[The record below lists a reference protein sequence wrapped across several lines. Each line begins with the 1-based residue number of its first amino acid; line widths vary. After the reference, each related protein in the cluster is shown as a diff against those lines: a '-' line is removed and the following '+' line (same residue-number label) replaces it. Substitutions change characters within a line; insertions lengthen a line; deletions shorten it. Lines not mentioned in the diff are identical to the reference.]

1 MSELL
6 APVLTLDG
14 PSATGKGTVAAEVAK
29 DCGWG
34 LLDSGA
40 LYRAFAYIADQ
51 KGIVADDDAAIR
63 LLGNELDLRCSL
75 GPGGAAVILWGDVT
89 LSDEIRTESV
99 AQRASYYAERPSVRA
114 VLLQQQRSN
123 RRLPGLVADGR
134 DMGTRVFPDA
144 IVKIFLTAAPE
155 VRARRRYNQ
164 LKHKDIG
171 VSLLA
176 LLQSIKVR
184 DERDMSRQASPLRPA
199 DDAHVIDS
207 TDMTIDE
214 VLNAVQSIVTGKL
227 G

>member
-1 MSELL
+1 MSELS
-6 APVLTLDG
+6 APVASLDG
-14 PSATGKGTVAAEVAK
+14 PSATGTGTVAAEVAT

-34 LLDSGA
+34 VLDSGA

-51 KGIVADDDAAIR
+51 KGVVVDDDAAIC
-63 LLGNELDLRCSL
+63 LLGTELDLKCSL

-89 LSDEIRTESV
+89 LSDEIRTESA

-144 IVKIFLTAAPE
+144 KVKIFLTAAPE

-164 LKHKDIG
+164 LNEKGINA
-171 VSLLA
+171 SLAAVEEAMRARDQRDEQREIAPMKAAADAVVIDTTQLEILEVVTKVKA
-176 LLQSIKVR
+176 LLLC
-184 DERDMSRQASPLRPA
+184 A
-199 DDAHVIDS
+199 
-207 TDMTIDE
+207 
-214 VLNAVQSIVTGKL
+214 
-227 G
+227 

>member
-29 DCGWG
+29 DWGWG

-51 KGIVADDDAAIR
+51 KGIVVDDDAAIC
-63 LLGNELDLRCSL
+63 LLGAELDLKCSL

-89 LSDEIRTESV
+89 LSDEIRTESA

-114 VLLQQQRSN
+114 ALLQQQRSN

-144 IVKIFLTAAPE
+144 KVKIFLTAAPE

-164 LKHKDIG
+164 LNEKGINA
-171 VSLLA
+171 SLAAVEEAMRARDQRDEQREIAPMKAAADAVVIDTTQLEILEVVTKVKA
-176 LLQSIKVR
+176 LLLCS
-184 DERDMSRQASPLRPA
+184 
-199 DDAHVIDS
+199 
-207 TDMTIDE
+207 
-214 VLNAVQSIVTGKL
+214 
-227 G
+227 

>member
-1 MSELL
+1 MSELF

-14 PSATGKGTVAAEVAK
+14 PSGTGKGTVAAEVAK

-51 KGIVADDDAAIR
+51 KGIVADDDAAIC
-63 LLGNELDLRCSL
+63 LLGSELDLKCSL

-89 LSDEIRTESV
+89 LSDEIRTESA

-144 IVKIFLTAAPE
+144 KVKIFLTAAPE

-164 LKHKDIG
+164 LNEKGINA
-171 VSLLA
+171 SLAAVEEAMRARDQRDEQREIAPMKAAADAVVIDTTQLEILEVVTKVKA
-176 LLQSIKVR
+176 LLLC
-184 DERDMSRQASPLRPA
+184 A
-199 DDAHVIDS
+199 
-207 TDMTIDE
+207 
-214 VLNAVQSIVTGKL
+214 
-227 G
+227 

>member
-1 MSELL
+1 VSHSS

-14 PSATGKGTVAAEVAK
+14 PSATGKGTVAAEVAR

-51 KGIVADDDAAIR
+51 RGVVVQDDAAIR
-63 LLGNELDLRCSL
+63 LLGDELDLKCSL
-75 GPGGAAVILWGDVT
+75 GPEGTVVIVWGDVT

-99 AQRASYYAERPSVRA
+99 AQRASYYAERPSVREA
-114 VLLQQQRSN
+114 LLQQQRSN

-144 IVKIFLTAAPE
+144 KVKIFLTAAPE

-164 LKHKDIG
+164 LNEKGINA
-171 VSLLA
+171 SLAAVEEAIRARDQRDEQREVAPMKAAADAVVIDTTQLEILEVVTKVKA
-176 LLQSIKVR
+176 LL
-184 DERDMSRQASPLRPA
+184 LC
-199 DDAHVIDS
+199 H
-207 TDMTIDE
+207 
-214 VLNAVQSIVTGKL
+214 
-227 G
+227 

>member
-14 PSATGKGTVAAEVAK
+14 PSGTGKGTVAAEVAK

-51 KGIVADDDAAIR
+51 KGIVADDDAAIC
-63 LLGNELDLRCSL
+63 LLGSELDLKCSL

-89 LSDEIRTESV
+89 LSDEIRTESA

-114 VLLQQQRSN
+114 ALLQQQRSN

-144 IVKIFLTAAPE
+144 KVKIFLTAAPE

-164 LKHKDIG
+164 LNEKGINA
-171 VSLLA
+171 SLAAVEEAMRARDQRDEQREIAPMKAAADAVVIDTTQLEILEVVTKVKA
-176 LLQSIKVR
+176 LLLCS
-184 DERDMSRQASPLRPA
+184 
-199 DDAHVIDS
+199 
-207 TDMTIDE
+207 
-214 VLNAVQSIVTGKL
+214 
-227 G
+227 

>member
-1 MSELL
+1 MSEVL

-14 PSATGKGTVAAEVAK
+14 PSGTGKGTVAAEVAK

-51 KGIVADDDAAIR
+51 KGVVVDEDAAIC
-63 LLGNELDLRCSL
+63 LLGTELDLKCSL

-89 LSDEIRTESV
+89 LSDEIRTESA

-144 IVKIFLTAAPE
+144 KVKIFLTAAPE

-164 LKHKDIG
+164 LNEKGINA
-171 VSLLA
+171 SLATVEEAMRARDQRDEQREIAPMKAAADAVVIDTTQLEILEVVTKVKA
-176 LLQSIKVR
+176 LLLCS
-184 DERDMSRQASPLRPA
+184 
-199 DDAHVIDS
+199 
-207 TDMTIDE
+207 
-214 VLNAVQSIVTGKL
+214 
-227 G
+227 

>member
-6 APVLTLDG
+6 APVLALDG
-14 PSATGKGTVAAEVAK
+14 PRATGKGTVAAEVAK

-51 KGIVADDDAAIR
+51 KGIVVDDDAAIC
-63 LLGNELDLRCSL
+63 LLGSELDLKCSL

-89 LSDEIRTESV
+89 LSDEIRSESA

-144 IVKIFLTAAPE
+144 KVKIFLTAAPE

-164 LKHKDIG
+164 LNEKGINA
-171 VSLLA
+171 SLAAVEEAIRARDQRDEQREIAPMKAAADAVVIDTTQLEILEVVTKVKA
-176 LLQSIKVR
+176 LLLCS
-184 DERDMSRQASPLRPA
+184 
-199 DDAHVIDS
+199 
-207 TDMTIDE
+207 
-214 VLNAVQSIVTGKL
+214 
-227 G
+227 

>member
-51 KGIVADDDAAIR
+51 KGIVADDDAAIC
-63 LLGNELDLRCSL
+63 LLGTELDLKCSL

-99 AQRASYYAERPSVRA
+99 AQRAA
-114 VLLQQQRSN
+114 
-123 RRLPGLVADGR
+123 
-134 DMGTRVFPDA
+134 
-144 IVKIFLTAAPE
+144 
-155 VRARRRYNQ
+155 
-164 LKHKDIG
+164 
-171 VSLLA
+171 
-176 LLQSIKVR
+176 
-184 DERDMSRQASPLRPA
+184 
-199 DDAHVIDS
+199 
-207 TDMTIDE
+207 
-214 VLNAVQSIVTGKL
+214 
-227 G
+227 

>member
-1 MSELL
+1 MSEVL

-14 PSATGKGTVAAEVAK
+14 PSGTGKGTVAAEVAK

-51 KGIVADDDAAIR
+51 KGVVVDDDAAIC
-63 LLGNELDLRCSL
+63 LLGTELDLKCSL

-89 LSDEIRTESV
+89 LSDEIRTESA

-114 VLLQQQRSN
+114 ALLQQQRSN

-144 IVKIFLTAAPE
+144 KVKIFLTAAPE

-164 LKHKDIG
+164 LNEKGINA
-171 VSLLA
+171 SLAAVEEAMRARDQRDEQREIAPMKAAADAVVIDTTQLEILEVVTKVKA
-176 LLQSIKVR
+176 LLLCS
-184 DERDMSRQASPLRPA
+184 
-199 DDAHVIDS
+199 
-207 TDMTIDE
+207 
-214 VLNAVQSIVTGKL
+214 
-227 G
+227 

>member
-1 MSELL
+1 MSEVL

-14 PSATGKGTVAAEVAK
+14 PSGTGKGTVAAEVAK

-51 KGIVADDDAAIR
+51 KGIVADDDAAIC
-63 LLGNELDLRCSL
+63 LLGSELDLKCSL

-89 LSDEIRTESV
+89 LSDEIRTESA

-144 IVKIFLTAAPE
+144 KVKIFLTAAPE

-164 LKHKDIG
+164 LNEKGINA
-171 VSLLA
+171 SLATVEEAMRARDQRDEQREIAPMKAAADAVVIDTTQLEILEVVTKVKA
-176 LLQSIKVR
+176 LLLCS
-184 DERDMSRQASPLRPA
+184 
-199 DDAHVIDS
+199 
-207 TDMTIDE
+207 
-214 VLNAVQSIVTGKL
+214 
-227 G
+227 

>member
-1 MSELL
+1 MSEVL

-14 PSATGKGTVAAEVAK
+14 PSGTGKGTVAAEVAK

-51 KGIVADDDAAIR
+51 KGIVADDDAAIC
-63 LLGNELDLRCSL
+63 LLGTELDLKCSL

-89 LSDEIRTESV
+89 LSDEIRTESA

-114 VLLQQQRSN
+114 ALLQQQRSN

-144 IVKIFLTAAPE
+144 KVKIFLTAAPE

-164 LKHKDIG
+164 LNEKGINA
-171 VSLLA
+171 SLAAVEEAMRARDQRDEQREIAPMKAAADAVVIDTTQLEILEVVTKVKA
-176 LLQSIKVR
+176 LLLCS
-184 DERDMSRQASPLRPA
+184 
-199 DDAHVIDS
+199 
-207 TDMTIDE
+207 
-214 VLNAVQSIVTGKL
+214 
-227 G
+227 

>member
-14 PSATGKGTVAAEVAK
+14 PSATGKGTGAAEGAK

-51 KGIVADDDAAIR
+51 KGIVVDDDAAIC
-63 LLGNELDLRCSL
+63 LLGSELDLKCSL
-75 GPGGAAVILWGDVT
+75 GPEGAAVILWGDVT
-89 LSDEIRTESV
+89 LSDEIRTESA
-99 AQRASYYAERPSVRA
+99 AQRASYYAARPSVRA
-114 VLLQQQRSN
+114 ALLQQQRSN

-144 IVKIFLTAAPE
+144 KVKIFLTAAPE

-164 LKHKDIG
+164 LNEKGINA
-171 VSLLA
+171 SLAAVEEAMRARDQRDEQREIAPMKAAADAVVIDTTQLEILEVVTKVKA
-176 LLQSIKVR
+176 LLLCS
-184 DERDMSRQASPLRPA
+184 
-199 DDAHVIDS
+199 
-207 TDMTIDE
+207 
-214 VLNAVQSIVTGKL
+214 
-227 G
+227 

>member
-51 KGIVADDDAAIR
+51 KGIVADDDAAIC
-63 LLGNELDLRCSL
+63 LLGSELDLKCSL
-75 GPGGAAVILWGDVT
+75 GPEGAAVILWGDVT
-89 LSDEIRTESV
+89 VSDEIRTESA
-99 AQRASYYAERPSVRA
+99 AQRASYYAERRSVRA

-144 IVKIFLTAAPE
+144 KVKIFLTAAPE

-164 LKHKDIG
+164 LNEKGINA
-171 VSLLA
+171 SLAPVEEAMRARDHRDEQREIAPMKAAADAVVIDTTQLEIVEVVAKVKA
-176 LLQSIKVR
+176 LLLC
-184 DERDMSRQASPLRPA
+184 A
-199 DDAHVIDS
+199 
-207 TDMTIDE
+207 
-214 VLNAVQSIVTGKL
+214 
-227 G
+227 